1 MDRKEFLIKLGMG
14 TTVAIAFTCLG
25 GCGESDGINAPT
37 PPSNVDFIIDLSEPS
52 NSSLNNIGG
61 SLLRNGIIIGR
72 ISESEFTALS
82 QACTHQGTTVQF
94 QLNNNRFHCPNHG
107 SNFSLQGNVINGP
120 AASPLKKFNTELNGN
135 LLRVFG

>member
-1 MDRKEFLIKLGMG
+1 MDRKEFLIKFGKG
-14 TTVAIAFTCLG
+14 TAAAVAFTCLG
-25 GCGESDGINAPT
+25 GCGESDGIT
-37 PPSNVDFIIDLSEPS
+37 SPPPQNVDFVLDLTESA
-52 NSSLNNIGG
+52 NSSLNNVGG

-72 ISESEFTALS
+72 ISETEFTAVS

-94 QLNNNRFHCPNHG
+94 QLSNNRFHCPNHG

-120 AASPLKKFNTELNGN
+120 AASPLKKYNTELNEN